1 MIMIM
6 KLKAVVMRVV
16 IVKGVLVK
24 VRARPKTLR
33 ANHKQEQLR
42 AEKFLKSWTFRLIN
56 NYVKM
61 DFPSQY

>member
-42 AEKFLKSWTFRLIN
+42 AEKFLKS
-56 NYVKM
+56 
-61 DFPSQY
+61 